1 MSGDPS
7 AGLLSPNPMGQWL
20 NLLNVALTGH
30 SAVGPSA
37 SSFTQL
43 LTNDPSLIFVLL
55 AIGTAAW
62 LTLARKG

>member
-1 MSGDPS
+1 MSGDPT
-7 AGLLSPNPMGQWL
+7 AGLLAASPIGHWL
-20 NLLNVALTGH
+20 GMLNVALTGH
-30 SAVGPSA
+30 SAVGTSA

-62 LTLARKG
+62 LTLARK